1 MAYHK
6 ITLLL
11 FKTSDQSS
19 KFRTRKSV
27 EINDFTNNWA
37 YSPDSKIEF
46 KTIMLKSRLCD
57 YSVSYIPVNGIIT
70 ITGAG
75 IDAVTQRA
83 EQGNKQ
89 VTFKNCASLTK
100 CIRRANLETSVS
112 RKESTPNFPK
122 NDYFLLTDSTPTCA
136 YQGVRKIRFLEN
148 LAWFVFL
155 KHPFWDL
162 YFYLIT
168 DEIYSSRQCSVSTY
182 CYADV

>member
-6 ITLLL
+6 ITHLL

-122 NDYFLLTDSTPTCA
+122 NDYFLPTDSTPTCA
-136 YQGVRKIRFLEN
+136 YQGVRR
-148 LAWFVFL
+148 FVFWKIWRGL
-155 KHPFWDL
+155 F
-162 YFYLIT
+162 
-168 DEIYSSRQCSVSTY
+168 S
-182 CYADV
+182 

>member
-6 ITLLL
+6 ITHLL

-19 KFRTRKSV
+19 KFRTRKSF
-27 EINDFTNNWA
+27 EINYFTNNWA

-122 NDYFLLTDSTPTCA
+122 NDYFLPTDSTPTCA